1 MKVHTVERPE
11 YTEYFLTLG
20 GEGGQPLK
28 KPPRSALAE
37 VGAFL
42 AEKGIQPIQEK
53 LYGKLPAKREILETR
68 KAVFQELGLDPSLP
82 LTFIEGCP
90 FSTEDFS
97 GVQLWGIS
105 PRNRD
110 EAAVSTI
117 ECPGNIQGRSW
128 QGAGG
133 RFVYIPSILGK
144 NGNGAQPTN
153 AQKQAELMFQNAA
166 RGLDAHGLSLMN
178 VVRTWIYISQFG
190 DWYGKFNAARTS
202 EFKKHGLIRENGD
215 SYLPASTGIQG
226 RGGDEECLMDVL
238 ALSPGESNKAQVRLL
253 GNKRQNEAFSYGSA
267 FSRGAVVEMDG
278 KKTVFVSGTA
288 SINEEGETVY
298 LDDPEGQAMETLL
311 NIASILE
318 AEGGSLEDICMA
330 TVFCKNGEALEAYQR
345 ISRLLCL
352 PAFPAVTLITDI
364 CRPELLLEIE
374 ATAVC

>member
-53 LYGKLPAKREILETR
+53 LYGKLSAKREILETR
-68 KAVFQELGLDPSLP
+68 KAVFQEHGLNPSLP

-90 FSTEDFS
+90 FSTEDFC

-128 QGAGG
+128 SAAGG
-133 RFVYIPSILGK
+133 RFVYLPSVRGK
-144 NGNGAQPTN
+144 NGNGALPPD
-153 AQKQAELMFQNAA
+153 APKQAEQMFQNAA
-166 RGLDAHGLSLMN
+166 RSLDAHGLSLLH

-190 DWYGKFNAARTS
+190 DWYGKFNAARTTQ
-202 EFKKHGLIRENGD
+202 FKKHGLIRENGD

-226 RGGDEECLMDVL
+226 RSGDEECIMDVL
-238 ALSPGESNKAQVRLL
+238 ALSPGESSKARVRLL
-253 GNKRQNEAFSYGSA
+253 GNKRQNEAFAYGSA
-267 FSRGAVVEMDG
+267 FSRGAVVDMEG

-298 LDDPEGQAMETLL
+298 LNDPEGQAMETLL

-330 TVFCKNGEALEAYQR
+330 TVFCKNEESLEAYQR

-364 CRPELLLEIE
+364 CRPELLIEIE